1 MEEQLPPHVL
11 IFPLP
16 MLGHVNSMLKLAE
29 LFFISGLHVTVLL
42 SEHNHSLL
50 LRQGSLNSLLSRYN
64 GFQSATISDGLPDDH
79 PRSGKR
85 TMDIM
90 MRLMEVGESQLRN
103 LMVSTDWLSKSESGD
118 GVVGLKRRPVTCIV
132 IDGVMGFATKV
143 SEEMGIPFIYIRT
156 CGACSFW
163 ANFSIPEVINAD
175 EIPLRGNQSYL
186 ILKLICL
193 FTTIERSQCHL
204 EAIGLLKPTN

>member
-1 MEEQLPPHVL
+1 
-11 IFPLP
+11 
-16 MLGHVNSMLKLAE
+16 
-29 LFFISGLHVTVLL
+29 
-42 SEHNHSLL
+42 
-50 LRQGSLNSLLSRYN
+50 
-64 GFQSATISDGLPDDH
+64 
-79 PRSGKR
+79 
-85 TMDIM
+85 MDIM